1 MTWQRSGDTA
11 ADDPR
16 VLAVLSQPEAD
27 GRLLNEV
34 RGFIWALS
42 LESAKYKT
50 DYAVNL
56 GVTVKCAGGDFE
68 RAKLLTDLC
77 VRTGLLER
85 VEINGLPGVK
95 LIEDPDFIHLIKK
108 AESDWDR
115 QRKRDCSDPNLKW
128 PVILRDGDHCRY
140 CHHEVHW
147 TGKMSNRKATLDH
160 RIPGKPGTVD
170 TLVVARATTARA
182 VTTRTASGTRSTRSY
197 LSRPA
202 PITAT
207 GPASTWSS
215 ADYWQ
220 LTPRRGRTPTTL
232 LGRWTPPALIK
243 PARWSPPWERPRRRR
258 SQRRRVRRGSRSA
271 TPAPQI
277 SVRPRVPRQRRRLL
291 PPRCRP
297 DSSPRRP
304 DACAGDRH
312 AIAPGP
318 TRRRARH
325 HHTHAVTVSSPGVHR
340 EFTGSSELTS
350 NSVRTPSLRSTYSPG
365 RDGTDSGRVREGT
378 GQGRARVGAGAGPG
392 ADLGRIWAGTGA
404 LPCLGPAEG
413 GNGDERMCMWL
424 RGPWHARSGL

>member
-128 PVILRDGDHCRY
+128 PVVLRDGDHCRY

-160 RIPGKPGTVD
+160 RVPGQPGTVD
-170 TLVVARATTARA
+170 TLVVACARCNSA
-182 VTTRTASGTRSTRSY
+182 RRDDEDGTWDQEHPLLPPPARPYYGNWSRKHLVERGLLEADAPVGADSDTIRQVDASGPDQAGQVV
-197 LSRPA
+197 PA
-202 PITAT
+202 
-207 GPASTWSS
+207 
-215 ADYWQ
+215 
-220 LTPRRGRTPTTL
+220 
-232 LGRWTPPALIK
+232 LGTPPASSQ
-243 PARWSPPWERPRRRR
+243 PATARPKGLQDGNPGTADLGAPAGSSPASETAPAPASARQQPPPPRRMHWGPPRHSPRPEPQAGPPPPRPRR
-258 SQRRRVRRGSRSA
+258 
-271 TPAPQI
+271 
-277 SVRPRVPRQRRRLL
+277 
-291 PPRCRP
+291 
-297 DSSPRRP
+297 
-304 DACAGDRH
+304 DREF
-312 AIAPGP
+312 
-318 TRRRARH
+318 
-325 HHTHAVTVSSPGVHR
+325 TVSSPGVHP
-340 EFTGSSELTS
+340 EFGTDFELMVNCQPPEYVLPGSGRDGLGKG
-350 NSVRTPSLRSTYSPG
+350 PG
-365 RDGTDSGRVREGT
+365 RDGPGSGT
-378 GQGRARVGAGAGPG
+378 GRDGTGSGPG
-392 ADLGRIWAGTGA
+392 SGLGRDGSAS
-404 LPCLGPAEG
+404 LP
-413 GNGDERMCMWL
+413 
-424 RGPWHARSGL
+424 RSRRRRKRR